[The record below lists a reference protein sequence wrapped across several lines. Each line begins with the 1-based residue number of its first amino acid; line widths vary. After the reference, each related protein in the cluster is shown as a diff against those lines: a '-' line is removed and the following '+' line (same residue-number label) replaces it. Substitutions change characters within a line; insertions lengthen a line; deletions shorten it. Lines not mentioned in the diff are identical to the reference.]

1 MKIAVYIA
9 VLPILFF
16 GTHMHM
22 QGQRAEG
29 TLDNSLAYA
38 IRQTLQMAEGYLEN
52 DPDSAAFWA
61 EWVLDWAAE
70 APYDLERSKARAI
83 LGMRASQMGDFES
96 SFSHLSE
103 ALCILQEGN
112 EGTATLQDQLQI
124 QKELGEVT
132 YHLGNSAAS
141 YTYFD
146 QVVQLARSIP
156 DRNFLI
162 EGLNGQAKVLN
173 QNGRYVEA
181 MTPLKQAFLS
191 ASQLRDTTRQV
202 DILNQLATNYFS
214 IGNYDTAQ
222 TYFQTLLKIKRKEGN
237 RRALVSDLTQLG
249 NMFSDKQGEHHLA
262 QAYYLEALEIAE
274 DLSDSLL
281 LVSTLT
287 DMGKAFSSQENW
299 NKASEYSR
307 RGLQIA
313 KDHNLR
319 RWVAENLCVI
329 GAVHAHRGN
338 KEKAM
343 GSYKEALS
351 IYEEE
356 IPDPIQIA
364 RISLEIGDLL
374 EQNSNYSESLKV
386 LGTAYSLKKEVMD
399 RDGMLDAKLLM
410 ADIQLGQN
418 KVSEALKSLKL
429 CESLSEELQ
438 SKNGKVQTYRMM
450 GQAYESL
457 GNYKSAFTY
466 QKLFTLYR
474 DSLFNEERD
483 RYINEQEEKYQAEQ
497 KDRLN
502 AELETEIAQR
512 KADDAEK
519 NILLE
524 TRRRQ
529 VYLLI
534 SGLGAL
540 GLFLGFLWYSNNK
553 RQQLLKQR
561 LIALQKEQEAE
572 NLRFMISGEER
583 ERQRIARE
591 LHDGMGSLL
600 ASVKFMFNAV
610 ENDAPDIGSI
620 SNYQKADQML
630 DKACQEVREI
640 SHNLMPGVLDQYG
653 LEYAIQQEIQMLKD
667 ANDLEIDLISFGL
680 DQKELGYNLQ
690 MSVYRIV
697 QEMLRNI
704 SKHAEA
710 TEALVQ
716 VQVEEGMLM
725 LTVEDNGKGFDPE
738 KVKDFNGIG
747 LENMHSRVVYLQG
760 TMEVDSQLGKGTSI
774 HVEIPIS

>member
-1 MKIAVYIA
+1 MRIAVYIA
-9 VLPILFF
+9 ILSLLIS
-16 GTHMHM
+16 GIRLQAQSVAST
-22 QGQRAEG
+22 QE
-29 TLDNSLAYA
+29 TLDTSLAFA
-38 IRQTLQMAEGYLEN
+38 IQQTLALAENYLEN
-52 DPDSAAFWA
+52 DLDSAEFHAK
-61 EWVLDWAAE
+61 WVLDWATE
-70 APYDLERSKARAI
+70 PIYVSERSKAHTI
-83 LGMRASQMGDFES
+83 LGMGASQKGDFS
-96 SFSHLSE
+96 TSFSHLSE
-103 ALCILQEGN
+103 ALCMLKEENGELPAIR
-112 EGTATLQDQLQI
+112 DQLI
-124 QKELGEVT
+124 VQKELAEVT
-132 YHLGNSAAS
+132 YHLGSSTAS
-141 YTYFD
+141 YAHFD
-146 QVVQLARSIP
+146 QVVQMAQSLS
-156 DRNFLI
+156 DRYFLI

-173 QNGRYVEA
+173 QQGKYMEA
-181 MTPLKQAFLS
+181 MAPLKRAFLH
-191 ASQLRDTTRQV
+191 ASRQRDTTRQV
-202 DILNQLATNYFS
+202 GILNQLATNYFS
-214 IGNYDTAQ
+214 IGDYDSSQ
-222 TYFQTLLKIKRKEGN
+222 TYFQTLLKLKRKEGN

-313 KDHNLR
+313 EDHNLR
-319 RWVAENLCVI
+319 RWIAENLCVL

-338 KEKAM
+338 EEKALN
-343 GSYKEALS
+343 SYRTALA
-351 IYEEE
+351 IYEKE

-364 RISLEIGDLL
+364 RISLEMGDLL

-386 LGTAYSLKKEVMD
+386 LNTAYSLKKEVLD
-399 RDGMLDAKLLM
+399 KDGMLDAQLLM
-410 ADIQLGQN
+410 ANIMLEQN
-418 KVSEALKSLKL
+418 KIPEALKSLKL
-429 CESLSEELQ
+429 CEALSEELQ
-438 SKNGKVQTYRMM
+438 SKHGKEQTYRMM
-450 GQAYESL
+450 AEAYEDL
-457 GNYKSAFTY
+457 GNFKSAFTY
-466 QKLFTLYR
+466 QNLFTLYR

-502 AELETEIAQR
+502 AELEAEIAQR
-512 KADDAEK
+512 KANEAEK
-519 NILLE
+519 NSLLE
-524 TRRRQ
+524 ARRRQ

-534 SGLGAL
+534 GGLGAL
-540 GLFLGFLWYSNNK
+540 GLFFLFLWYVNNK

-610 ENDAPDIGSI
+610 QNDAPDIRTI

-653 LEYAIQQEIQMLKD
+653 LEYAIQQEIRMLQD
-667 ANDLEIDLISFGL
+667 ANDLEIDFITYGL
-680 DQKELGYNLQ
+680 DQQDLGYNLQ
-690 MSVYRIV
+690 MSVYRIT

-710 TEALVQ
+710 TEVLVQ
-716 VQVEEGMLM
+716 LQVEEEMLM

-738 KVKDFNGIG
+738 EVKNSNGIG

-760 TMEVDSQLGKGTSI
+760 KMEVDSQIGKGTSI
-774 HVEIPIS
+774 QVEIP

>member
-1 MKIAVYIA
+1 MRIAAYIA
-9 VLPILFF
+9 ILPILLVRIYV
-16 GTHMHM
+16 
-22 QGQRAEG
+22 QGQPKDAK
-29 TLDNSLAYA
+29 LDNSHTYA
-38 IRQTLQMAEGYLEN
+38 IRQALALAESYLEN
-52 DPDSAAFWA
+52 DPDSAAFFA
-61 EWVLDWAAE
+61 EWVLDWATE
-70 APYDLERSKARAI
+70 ATYDKERSRAHSI
-83 LGMRASQMGDFES
+83 IGLKASQLGDFSS
-96 SFSHLSE
+96 SFTHLSE
-103 ALCILQEGN
+103 ALCLLQEDTK
-112 EGTATLQDQLQI
+112 ESSTLRDHLLI

-132 YHLGNSAAS
+132 YHLGNSRAS
-141 YTYFD
+141 YDYFD
-146 QVVQLARSIP
+146 QVVKLAKSIP

-162 EGLNGQAKVLN
+162 DGLNGKAKVLN
-173 QNGRYVEA
+173 QNGQYVEA
-181 MTPLKQAFLS
+181 MTPLKQAFIS
-191 ASQLRDTTRQV
+191 ASQLRDTIRQV

-237 RRALVSDLTQLG
+237 RRGLISDLTQLG

-287 DMGKAFSSQENW
+287 DMGKAFSLQENW
-299 NKASEYSR
+299 NKASEYSH

-313 KDHNLR
+313 EDHNLR
-319 RWVAENLCVI
+319 HWEAENLCVL
-329 GAVHAHRGN
+329 GAVHTHQGN
-338 KEKAM
+338 KEKAIE
-343 GSYKEALS
+343 SYEAALN

-356 IPDPIQIA
+356 ILDPIQVA

-374 EQNSNYSESLKV
+374 EQNSNFEESLEV
-386 LGTAYSLKKEVMD
+386 LHTAYFLKKEVMD
-399 RDGMLDAKLLM
+399 KDGMLNAQLLM
-410 ADIQLGQN
+410 ADILLGQN
-418 KVSEALKSLKL
+418 KVSEALKSLKV
-429 CESLSEELQ
+429 CETLSEELQ
-438 SKNGKVQTYRMM
+438 SKNGKGQTYRLM
-450 GQAYESL
+450 GQAHEAL
-457 GNYKSAFTY
+457 GNYKLAFSY

-502 AELETEIAQR
+502 AELEAEIAQR
-512 KADDAEK
+512 KVDDAEK
-519 NILLE
+519 NALLE
-524 TRRRQ
+524 ARRRQ
-529 VYLLI
+529 VYVLI
-534 SGLGAL
+534 GGLGAL

-600 ASVKFMFNAV
+600 ASVKFLFNAV
-610 ENDAPDIGSI
+610 ENDAPEVTSN

-653 LEYAIQQEIQMLKD
+653 LDYAIHQEIQMLQD
-667 ANDLEIDLISFGL
+667 ANGLEIDFISFDL
-680 DQKELGYNLQ
+680 DQQDLGYNLQ

-704 SKHAEA
+704 CKHAEA

-716 VQVEEGMLM
+716 LQVEEGVLM
-725 LTVEDNGKGFDPE
+725 LTVEDNGKGFDTE
-738 KVKDFNGIG
+738 QVKDFSGFG
-747 LENMHSRVVYLQG
+747 LENMNSRVVYLQG
-760 TMEVDSQLGKGTSI
+760 RIEVDSHPGRGTSI
-774 HVEIPIS
+774 QVEIPIS